1 MLTVCHLRVKTHANL
16 CIHSSTICKRSVLV
30 PPLVT
35 AIVSCYLQS
44 LNWIN
49 FKVVFLRPFGK
60 EMTKRKREETQIV
73 SQLKER
79 KS

>member
-1 MLTVCHLRVKTHANL
+1 MQIYAYIPQPYANAL
-16 CIHSSTICKRSVLV
+16 VVLV

-35 AIVSCYLQS
+35 TIVTCYLQS
-44 LNWIN
+44 LNWMN

-73 SQLKER
+73 SQER